1 MVFTSW
7 RGVVGVV
14 KPTHR
19 PGSLE
24 EFIRLLPEG
33 IGVLPVYLN
42 FKRGTVDEFRAALD
56 AVEEKV
62 SELATEGVD
71 LIHPEGAPPFMVHGY
86 QGEEEIT
93 KEWERKYKVSIVT
106 AAQTQVDALHAL
118 NVKKILGV
126 TYFVGAVNDI
136 TTSYFRDAGFDVLGM
151 EGMSV
156 PFEDVGRLASQE
168 IYAHTRRA
176 FLKHPGADAIYMLG
190 TGWRCLDII
199 RLLEDDLQ
207 VPVIHPVPA
216 RVWAVQKRLHV
227 RQPVRGFGRLLVEMP

>member
-1 MVFTSW
+1 MVFASW

-33 IGVLPVYLN
+33 IGVVPVYLN
-42 FKRGTVDEFRAALD
+42 FKRGTEDEFRAALN

-62 SELATEGVD
+62 AELAKEGVD

-86 QGEEEIT
+86 KGEEKII
-93 KEWERKYKVSIVT
+93 KEWESKYKIPMVT
-106 AAQTQVDALHAL
+106 AAQTQVEALRAL
-118 NVKKILGV
+118 NVKKFVGV
-126 TYFVGAVNDI
+126 TYFVNSVNDI
-136 TTSYFRDAGFDVLGM
+136 TTRYFRDAGFEVLAM
-151 EGMSV
+151 EGMPV
-156 PFEDVGRLASQE
+156 AFEDVGRLASQE
-168 IYAHTRRA
+168 IYAHTRQA
-176 FLKHPGADAIYMLG
+176 FLKHQDADGIYMLG

-199 RLLEDDLQ
+199 RLLEEDLQ

-216 RVWAVQKRLHV
+216 RVWSVQKRLHV
-227 RQPVRGFGRLLVEMP
+227 RQRAKGFGRLLEEMP

>member
-62 SELATEGVD
+62 AELANEGVD
-71 LIHPEGAPPFMVHGY
+71 LIHPEGAPPFMVQGY
-86 QGEEEIT
+86 QGEKTIIT
-93 KEWERKYKVSIVT
+93 DWERKYKVAIVT
-106 AAQTQVDALHAL
+106 AAQTQVDALRAL
-118 NVKKILGV
+118 NVKKIVGV
-126 TYFVGAVNDI
+126 TYFIGSVNDI

-156 PFEDVGRLASQE
+156 AFEDVGRLASQE
-168 IYAHTRRA
+168 IYAHARRA
-176 FLKHPGADAIYMLG
+176 FLKNREAEAIYMLG

-216 RVWAVQKRLHV
+216 RVWSVQKRLHV
-227 RQPVRGFGRLLVEMP
+227 RQPLQGFGRLLLEMP

>member
-1 MVFTSW
+1 VVFTSW

-56 AVEEKV
+56 LVEEKV

-86 QGEEEIT
+86 QGEEKIT

-118 NVKKILGV
+118 NVKKLLGV
-126 TYFVGAVNDI
+126 TYFVGDVNDI

-156 PFEDVGRLASQE
+156 AFEDVGRLASQE

-176 FLKHPGADAIYMLG
+176 FLKHPGAEAIYMLG

-199 RLLEDDLQ
+199 GLLEDDLQ

-227 RQPVRGFGRLLVEMP
+227 RQRVQGFGQLLREMP

>member
-1 MVFTSW
+1 VVFTSW

-62 SELATEGVD
+62 AELASEGVD
-71 LIHPEGAPPFMVHGY
+71 LIHPEGAPPFMVQGY
-86 QGEEEIT
+86 QGEKTIIT
-93 KEWERKYKVSIVT
+93 DWERKYKTPIVT
-106 AAQTQVDALHAL
+106 AAQTQVDALRAL
-118 NVKKILGV
+118 NVKKIIGV
-126 TYFVGAVNDI
+126 TYFIGSVNDI

-156 PFEDVGRLASQE
+156 AFEDVGRLASQE
-168 IYAHTRRA
+168 IYAHARRA
-176 FLKHPGADAIYMLG
+176 FLKNSDAEAIYMLG

-207 VPVIHPVPA
+207 VPVVHPVPA
-216 RVWAVQKRLHV
+216 RVWSVQKRLHV
-227 RQPVRGFGRLLVEMP
+227 RQPLHGFGRLLLEMP

>member
-86 QGEEEIT
+86 QGEEKIT
-93 KEWERKYKVSIVT
+93 KQWERKYKVSIVT

-118 NVKKILGV
+118 NVKKLLGV
-126 TYFVGAVNDI
+126 TYFVGDVNDI

-156 PFEDVGRLASQE
+156 AFEDVGRLASQE

-176 FLKHPGADAIYMLG
+176 FLRHPGADAIYMLG

-227 RQPVRGFGRLLVEMP
+227 RQPVQGFGRLLLEMP

>member
-1 MVFTSW
+1 MVFASW

-33 IGVLPVYLN
+33 IGVVPVYLN
-42 FKRGTVDEFRAALD
+42 FKRGTEDEFRAALN

-62 SELATEGVD
+62 AELAEEGVD

-86 QGEEEIT
+86 GGEAKIIKDWESRYKIPMIT
-93 KEWERKYKVSIVT
+93 
-106 AAQTQVDALHAL
+106 AGQTQVEALRAL
-118 NVKKILGV
+118 NIKRLVGV
-126 TYFVGAVNDI
+126 TYFVNSVNDV
-136 TTSYFRDAGFDVLGM
+136 TTRYFESAGFEVLSM
-151 EGMSV
+151 EGMDV
-156 PFEDVGRLASQE
+156 AFEDVGRLASQE

-176 FLKHPGADAIYMLG
+176 FLKHQDADGIYMLG

-199 RLLEDDLQ
+199 RLLEEDLQ
-207 VPVIHPVPA
+207 VPVVHAVPA

-227 RQPVRGFGRLLVEMP
+227 RQRVKGYGRLLQEMP